1 MRPPVILGH
10 YRRADGP
17 SGMTMG
23 KLKQTK
29 SWSLVRVLVRL
40 VTVTSFV
47 IMLPFR
53 MVFQLIAWLGRVT
66 ALLLGFCLM
75 VMGMAFLA
83 GPFFWFGIPL
93 FVVGLVLT
101 LRCLD

>member
-1 MRPPVILGH
+1 
-10 YRRADGP
+10 
-17 SGMTMG
+17 
-23 KLKQTK
+23 
-29 SWSLVRVLVRL
+29 
-40 VTVTSFV
+40 
-47 IMLPFR
+47 